1 MGNRSNLK
9 RLTGKF
15 TRFDNRK
22 KFAKE
27 VFKNKKA
34 GGHLGG
40 CWCFIYSEEDENGD
54 KKHHNGKIL
63 QQYSKGEIFCR
74 ICYKERKVSRDLGLV
89 IKKQDLIADIDWHEA
104 LKELKEVVG

>member
-34 GGHLGG
+34 GEHLGG
-40 CWCFIYSEEDENGD
+40 AVGVLFIVKRMRMGIKNIIMGRYFN
-54 KKHHNGKIL
+54 NIL
-63 QQYSKGEIFCR
+63 
-74 ICYKERKVSRDLGLV
+74 KVKFFAEFV
-89 IKKQDLIADIDWHEA
+89 IKKEKL
-104 LKELKEVVG
+104 VVI